1 MMFVEMLSL
10 LLKYKLFCVNH
21 SRLFYTSVIWLILL
35 YISVQ
40 AYEEP
45 YLDYHTDTWV
55 ATDALGRVL
64 PSYEEVGPRREG
76 KLVGMFY
83 YIWHGAHG
91 NKIYDITKILKDN
104 PENPEWGPE
113 GEFHFWGEPEYG
125 YYRSEDPW
133 VIRRDLQMLSVAGV
147 DFIFFDI
154 TNARIYLDTVKA
166 LCQVSIAMRKEGIKT
181 PQVCFLSNTH
191 SGRVMN
197 QVFDEFYD
205 KGLYRELWFYWDG
218 KPLIMGKGDDPELR
232 PEVKAF
238 FTMKRSWAWTNTKK
252 EPNHWQWL
260 DQYPQDWGWN
270 NAPDI
275 PEQIT
280 VSTAQHPISTKGISF
295 CRGKQPTVQR
305 DYTTRF
311 TDRGLFFDEQW
322 KRALEVDPQVVMVTQ
337 WNEWI
342 AQRFIWDKGNGV
354 YAGLPIKD
362 GESYF
367 VDAFSREFNRDI
379 VPMKGGHTDNYY
391 YQLISN
397 IRRFKGMASI
407 EVASAPQTI
416 EIDGQ
421 FGEWAT
427 VNPVF
432 YDIPGDTMHRNFK
445 GYDPSM
451 IYVNKTGRNDIVES
465 RVAHDSMNVYFY
477 VKTQQTLTPHT
488 DTNWM
493 LLFIDSD
500 QKSENGWQGYDYVV
514 NLEKR
519 SSTLTS
525 LHKFERSLWEPRT
538 MSTIPYRTQNK
549 YLEISI
555 PRELLGFKNAP
566 IRLDFHWTDNI
577 QKYGDIVE
585 FSVNGDSAPD
595 RRFNY
600 RYVSEN

>member
-1 MMFVEMLSL
+1 MTLMGNSEGITMMFVEMLSL

-232 PEVKAF
+232 PEVKAC
-238 FTMKRSWAWTNTKK
+238 FTMKRSWDWTNTKK

-280 VSTAQHPISTKGISF
+280 VSTAQHPISTKGKSF

-367 VDAFSREFNRDI
+367 VDAFSREFVVEGKADYCLPN
-379 VPMKGGHTDNYY
+379 
-391 YQLISN
+391 
-397 IRRFKGMASI
+397 
-407 EVASAPQTI
+407 
-416 EIDGQ
+416 
-421 FGEWAT
+421 
-427 VNPVF
+427 
-432 YDIPGDTMHRNFK
+432 
-445 GYDPSM
+445 
-451 IYVNKTGRNDIVES
+451 TG
-465 RVAHDSMNVYFY
+465 
-477 VKTQQTLTPHT
+477 
-488 DTNWM
+488 
-493 LLFIDSD
+493 
-500 QKSENGWQGYDYVV
+500 
-514 NLEKR
+514 
-519 SSTLTS
+519 
-525 LHKFERSLWEPRT
+525 
-538 MSTIPYRTQNK
+538 
-549 YLEISI
+549 
-555 PRELLGFKNAP
+555 
-566 IRLDFHWTDNI
+566 
-577 QKYGDIVE
+577 
-585 FSVNGDSAPD
+585 
-595 RRFNY
+595 
-600 RYVSEN
+600 

>member
-1 MMFVEMLSL
+1 MLSL

-21 SRLFYTSVIWLILL
+21 SRLFYNSVIWLILL

-133 VIRRDLQMLSVAGV
+133 VIRRDLQM
-147 DFIFFDI
+147 
-154 TNARIYLDTVKA
+154 
-166 LCQVSIAMRKEGIKT
+166 RKEGTKT
-181 PQVCFLSNTH
+181 PQICFLSNTH

-280 VSTAQHPISTKGISF
+280 VSTAQHPISI
-295 CRGKQPTVQR
+295 
-305 DYTTRF
+305 
-311 TDRGLFFDEQW
+311 
-322 KRALEVDPQVVMVTQ
+322 
-337 WNEWI
+337 
-342 AQRFIWDKGNGV
+342 
-354 YAGLPIKD
+354 
-362 GESYF
+362 
-367 VDAFSREFNRDI
+367 
-379 VPMKGGHTDNYY
+379 
-391 YQLISN
+391 
-397 IRRFKGMASI
+397 
-407 EVASAPQTI
+407 
-416 EIDGQ
+416 
-421 FGEWAT
+421 
-427 VNPVF
+427 
-432 YDIPGDTMHRNFK
+432 
-445 GYDPSM
+445 
-451 IYVNKTGRNDIVES
+451 
-465 RVAHDSMNVYFY
+465 
-477 VKTQQTLTPHT
+477 
-488 DTNWM
+488 
-493 LLFIDSD
+493 
-500 QKSENGWQGYDYVV
+500 
-514 NLEKR
+514 
-519 SSTLTS
+519 
-525 LHKFERSLWEPRT
+525 
-538 MSTIPYRTQNK
+538 
-549 YLEISI
+549 
-555 PRELLGFKNAP
+555 
-566 IRLDFHWTDNI
+566 
-577 QKYGDIVE
+577 
-585 FSVNGDSAPD
+585 
-595 RRFNY
+595 
-600 RYVSEN
+600 